1 MGLMY
6 MHVCKLKGP
15 NLGEENLHLGLYSF
29 VGLIGGCE
37 FGCVLGGGGCAFIL
51 VNLEARHHLIYDG
64 VGVVKYQFVNCAD
77 GFREFKASFS
87 VVVTEVFPYFIRQ
100 IGAFPRPD
108 VVFED
113 SFSAEDNKGE
123 VYRLTLS

>member
-1 MGLMY
+1 M
-6 MHVCKLKGP
+6 
-15 NLGEENLHLGLYSF
+15 
-29 VGLIGGCE
+29 
-37 FGCVLGGGGCAFIL
+37 LGGGGCAFVLI
-51 VNLEARHHLIYDG
+51 NLEARHNLIYSG

-113 SFSAEDNKGE
+113 SFLVEDNEGK
-123 VYRLTLS
+123 VYCLSLG